1 MGLPAPARRPARP
14 REREPK
20 ERLFRAVAA
29 RGQAYGLEAAS
40 RILDA
45 MAANATRVVG
55 TNTVKETAEMIRA
68 MAREIRSSAD
78 AEIAA
83 MEAASKT

>member
-1 MGLPAPARRPARP
+1 
-14 REREPK
+14 
-20 ERLFRAVAA
+20 
-29 RGQAYGLEAAS
+29 
-40 RILDA
+40 